1 MPRTPRLLV
10 PAALFALYVIWGSTY
25 FVMHVA
31 MKVLPPFLM
40 AGPRYLFAG
49 IVIFAFLR
57 LRGAPMPTRK
67 QWLSGALVG
76 TLLLVLG
83 NGLVVLAQRTV
94 ATGVAATVVA
104 TMPLWAA
111 MISAILGDRPTAR
124 DLVGLGL
131 GFVGTAVL
139 QSGGNISFAS
149 LDTLLLL
156 LAPITWAL
164 GSVIS
169 RRLPLA
175 PGLMSTAV
183 QMLFAGVAMLL
194 ISALRGEHLYRPL
207 DATTAGAMLYLVI
220 FGSMIAFSAYGYLLR
235 TVRPALATSY
245 AYVNPLVA
253 LVIGAVFGG
262 ERLTAT
268 KLVACL
274 LTITGVVVVT
284 VRGRSTP
291 RGRR

>member
-1 MPRTPRLLV
+1 MR
-10 PAALFALYVIWGSTY
+10 
-25 FVMHVA
+25 VA
-31 MKVLPPFLM
+31 MNVLPPFLT
-40 AGPRYLFAG
+40 AGPRFLFAG
-49 IVIFAFLR
+49 VLLFSFLR
-57 LRGAPMPTRK
+57 LRGATMPTRR
-67 QWLSGALVG
+67 QWLSGALVA

-111 MISAILGDRPTAR
+111 MFSAILGDRPTGR
-124 DLVGLGL
+124 DVAGLGL
-131 GFVGTAVL
+131 GFIGTVVL
-139 QSGGNISFAS
+139 QSGGNISFGS

-164 GSVIS
+164 GSVLS

-175 PGLMSTAV
+175 PGVMNTSI
-183 QMLFAGVAMLL
+183 QMLFAGVVMIFIAF
-194 ISALRGEHLYRPL
+194 LRGEHLYRPL
-207 DATTAGAMLYLVI
+207 DARTVAALLYLLYLVV
-220 FGSMIAFSAYGYLLR
+220 FGSMVAFSAYGYLLR

-284 VRGRSTP
+284 VRP
-291 RGRR
+291 RKQSPA

>member
-1 MPRTPRLLV
+1 MPAPISERYLV

-25 FVMHVA
+25 YVMRVA
-31 MKVLPPFLM
+31 MNVLPPFLT
-40 AGPRYLFAG
+40 AGPRFLFAG
-49 IVIFAFLR
+49 VLLFSFLR
-57 LRGAPMPTRK
+57 LRGATMPTRR
-67 QWLSGALVG
+67 QWLSGALVA

-111 MISAILGDRPTAR
+111 MFSAILGARPTGR
-124 DLVGLGL
+124 DLAGLGL
-131 GFVGTAVL
+131 GFIGTVVL
-139 QSGGNISFAS
+139 QSGGNISFGS

-164 GSVIS
+164 GSVLS

-175 PGLMSTAV
+175 PGLMNTSI
-183 QMLFAGVAMLL
+183 QMLFAGVVMIFIAF
-194 ISALRGEHLYRPL
+194 LRGEHLYRPL
-207 DATTAGAMLYLVI
+207 DARTVAALLYLVV

-284 VRGRSTP
+284 VRP
-291 RGRR
+291 RKQSPA